1 MQLFYGTV
9 INGDVITLGEQESSH
24 CIRVMRMKTGD
35 NMDITDGNGHFF
47 KGEILLAHDK
57 KTEVRI
63 LETTN
68 VPLIHNRLHLYVAL
82 TKQADRLE
90 WMLEKCVELGLASF
104 TPLITHRTERK
115 NIRVDRL
122 ELIALSAMKQSLK
135 AWSTTVHPAQ
145 KFKDA
150 VKINSGIGYIAHC
163 IEGESKIELSAA
175 TIENDTHIFIG
186 PEGDFTA
193 DEVELA
199 MQSGLKPVSLGSSR
213 LRTETAG
220 LAACNWMYWYN
231 IKTQ

>member
-1 MQLFYGTV
+1 MQLFYGTE
-9 INGDVITLGEQESSH
+9 INGDVIILGEQESAH
-24 CIRVMRMKTGD
+24 CIRVLRMKTGD
-35 NMDITDGNGHFF
+35 KMDVTDGNGHFY

-68 VPLIHNRLHLYVAL
+68 IPKPGKQLHLYVAL

-115 NIRVDRL
+115 NIRIDRL

-135 AWSTTVHPAQ
+135 AWSTIIHPAQ

-150 VKINSGIGYIAHC
+150 VKINSGTGYIAHC
-163 IEGESKIELSAA
+163 IEGKNKTEL
-175 TIENDTHIFIG
+175 TEVKMDTDTYIFIG

-193 DEVELA
+193 EEIEMA
-199 MQSGLKPVSLGSSR
+199 FNSGLKPIGLGPSR

-220 LAACNWMYWYN
+220 LLACSHLYLQLL
-231 IKTQ
+231 KG

>member
-1 MQLFYGTV
+1 MQLFYGTE
-9 INGDVITLGEQESSH
+9 INGDIITFGGQESSH
-24 CIRVMRMKTGD
+24 CTRVLRMKTGD
-35 NMDITDGNGHFF
+35 TLDVTDGNGHFY

-57 KTEVRI
+57 KTEVKI
-63 LETTN
+63 METTS
-68 VPLIHNRLHLYVAL
+68 VPQTVNRLHLYVAL

-135 AWSTTVHPAQ
+135 AWSTTIHPAQ

-150 VKINSGIGYIAHC
+150 IEINSGIGYIAHC
-163 IEGESKIELSAA
+163 IDGQQKIELN
-175 TIENDTHIFIG
+175 TVKIDNDTHIFIG
-186 PEGDFTA
+186 PEGDFTPE
-193 DEVELA
+193 EVEIAL
-199 MQSGLKPVSLGSSR
+199 SWGLKPINLGPSR